1 MDPRIKKILKNPK
14 MLFFT
19 LGHREFLNFI
29 NDKKYIEIAYKI
41 KFGKKPNLNDPK
53 TFNEKL
59 QWLKLNDRNPLYT
72 TLVDKYEVKKHVADK
87 IGEEYV
93 IPTLGVWDNFDD
105 IDFDSLPK
113 EFVLKCSHDS
123 GGLIICKNKDSLDIK
138 KAKKKINAC
147 LKHNFFWGQ
156 REWPYKNVKPRI
168 IAEKFMKDRDYEC
181 LNVFKIFNFNG
192 EPKIIQTIQNDK
204 TQNETIDYFDTE
216 WNLLELKQNFPNSDH
231 PIERPDTLEEMLNL
245 AKILS
250 KDTSPF
256 IRTDFYE
263 INGKV
268 YFSEFTFYSDSGLAK
283 FTPSDWDL
291 KLGNLINL
299 K

>member
-1 MDPRIKKILKNPK
+1 MNQKL
-14 MLFFT
+14 
-19 LGHREFLNFI
+19 
-29 NDKKYIEIAYKI
+29 
-41 KFGKKPNLNDPK
+41 NLNSPK

-59 QWLKLNDRNPLYT
+59 QWLKLNDRKPQYT
-72 TLVDKYEVKKHVADK
+72 QMVDKHGVKEYVSNK
-87 IGEEYV
+87 IGEQYV
-93 IPTLGVWDNFDD
+93 IRTLGVWERFDD
-105 IDFDSLPK
+105 IDFDSLPNQ
-113 EFVLKCSHDS
+113 FVLKCTHDS
-123 GGLIICKNKDSLDIK
+123 GTIVICKNKETLDI
-138 KAKKKINAC
+138 AAARKKINSRMDYNYYYN
-147 LKHNFFWGQ
+147 L

-168 IAEKFMKDRDYEC
+168 IAEEFMQDRDYEY

-204 TQNETIDYFDTE
+204 MPNETIDYFDIE
-216 WNLLELKQNFPNSDH
+216 WHLLELKQNFPNSDH

-268 YFSEFTFYSDSGLAK
+268 YFSEFTFYSDAGFAK
-283 FTPSDWDL
+283 FTPEKWDTILGDWITL
-291 KLGNLINL
+291 PQ
-299 K
+299 